1 MRCRL
6 QTLLQR
12 KFKISLLLL
21 LLLALVV
28 HLDFSGSNGSLEK
41 SSQPQREGLRLRAGE
56 PEIQQ
61 QHEEGNAG
69 WTKGSKL
76 AALFEHPL
84 YNIPVPEVTERD
96 KLFIINPMEKFSLQS
111 SRSDNL
117 RILQDFSGS
126 NGSLEKSSQPQR
138 EGLRLRA
145 GEPEIQQQ
153 HEEGN
158 AGWTKGSKLAALF
171 EHPLYNIPVPEVT
184 ERDKL
189 FIINPM
195 EKFSLHSS
203 RSDEWVSSSKAET
216 LLPTGKTAYDT
227 YPTWLKFHVGIT
239 RYELYPRRDPLL
251 PTLLRDL
258 ATQRI
263 VSSVQKSGGTQL
275 KLIMTFPNYG
285 QALFKPMKQTRDQE
299 TPIDFFYF
307 SDFERHNAEIAA
319 FHLDRILDFRRIPP
333 VSGRLVNIT
342 KEIRDITTD
351 KKLAKTF
358 FISPAG
364 NVCFYGECSYYCST
378 EHALCGKPDQL
389 EGSMAALLPD
399 KTLAKRRSWRS
410 PWRRSYHKSRKA
422 EWELNPNYCAQV
434 RETPPYDRG
443 HRLLDLIDMTI
454 LDFLMG
460 NMDRHHYET
469 FEKFGNDTFLLHLDN
484 GRGFGTHSR
493 DEPSILAPLQQCC
506 SIKKSTY
513 LRLQLLATQPYR
525 LSDVLREALAADPL
539 APVLAE
545 PHLRALDRRLAKVLV
560 AVGHCLA
567 RAARQEE
574 VLVDDVG
581 SWV

>member
-1 MRCRL
+1 MRRRL
-6 QTLLQR
+6 QTLFQR
-12 KFKISLLLL
+12 KFKVSLLFL
-21 LLLALVV
+21 LLLALLV
-28 HLDFSGSNGSLEK
+28 HLAMDLALPAARRPCGCDAKAPKASGVLSGSPMLASPKKLSLRILQDFSGSNGSLEK
-41 SSQPQREGLRLRAGE
+41 GSQPQGARPQARAGE
-56 PEIQQ
+56 PGVRRQDG
-61 QHEEGNAG
+61 EGNAG

-84 YNIPVPEVTERD
+84 YNIPIPEVTEKD
-96 KLFIINPMEKFSLQS
+96 KLFVVNPTEKFSL
-111 SRSDNL
+111 RT
-117 RILQDFSGS
+117 SG
-126 NGSLEKSSQPQR
+126 
-138 EGLRLRA
+138 
-145 GEPEIQQQ
+145 
-153 HEEGN
+153 
-158 AGWTKGSKLAALF
+158 
-171 EHPLYNIPVPEVT
+171 
-184 ERDKL
+184 
-189 FIINPM
+189 
-195 EKFSLHSS
+195 
-203 RSDEWVSSSKAET
+203 SDEWVSSSKAET

-227 YPTWLKFHVGIT
+227 YPAWLKFHVGIN
-239 RYELYPRRDPLL
+239 RYELYPRQDPLM

-258 ATQRI
+258 AMQRI
-263 VSSVQKSGGTQL
+263 ISSVQKSGGTQL

-299 TPIDFFYF
+299 TPINFFYF

-333 VSGRLVNIT
+333 VSGRLVNIK

-351 KKLAKTF
+351 KKLVKTF

-364 NVCFYGECSYYCST
+364 NICFYGECSYYCST

-410 PWRRSYHKSRKA
+410 PWRRSYHKSKKA

-443 HRLLDLIDMTI
+443 HRLLDLIDMSV

-493 DEPSILAPLQQCC
+493 DEPSILAPLRQCC

-525 LSDVLREALAADPL
+525 LSDLLREALAADPL

-545 PHLRALDRRLAKVLV
+545 PHLRALDRRLGKVLA
-560 AVGHCLA
+560 AVGRCLA
-567 RAARQEE
+567 GAARPDE

-581 SWV
+581 SRV

>member
-1 MRCRL
+1 MQRRL
-6 QTLLQR
+6 QTLFQR
-12 KFKISLLLL
+12 KLKVSLLFL
-21 LLLALVV
+21 LLLALLV
-28 HLDFSGSNGSLEK
+28 HLAMDLALPTARRPCGCNAKAPKASVVLSSSSMLAGPEK
-41 SSQPQREGLRLRAGE
+41 LS
-56 PEIQQ
+56 
-61 QHEEGNAG
+61 
-69 WTKGSKL
+69 
-76 AALFEHPL
+76 
-84 YNIPVPEVTERD
+84 
-96 KLFIINPMEKFSLQS
+96 
-111 SRSDNL
+111 L

-126 NGSLEKSSQPQR
+126 NGSLEKSSQVQR
-138 EGLRLRA
+138 AGRA
-145 GEPEIQQQ
+145 GEPEVWRQ
-153 HEEGN
+153 HGEGN
-158 AGWTKGSKLAALF
+158 AGQTAGSKLAALF
-171 EHPLYNIPVPEVT
+171 EHPLYNIPIPEVT
-184 ERDKL
+184 ETDKL
-189 FIINPM
+189 FVVNPV
-195 EKFSLHSS
+195 EKFSLRSS
-203 RSDEWVSSSKAET
+203 GSDEWVSSSKAET

-227 YPTWLKFHVGIT
+227 YPTWLKFHVGIN
-239 RYELYPRRDPLL
+239 RYELYPRRDPLM

-378 EHALCGKPDQL
+378 EHALCGKPDRL
-389 EGSMAALLPD
+389 EGSMATLLPD

-410 PWRRSYHKSRKA
+410 PWRRSYHKSKKA

-443 HRLLDLIDMTI
+443 HRLLDLIDMTV

-513 LRLQLLATQPYR
+513 LRLQLLPPHPSR
-525 LSDVLREALAADPL
+525 LSALRREALATDPL

-545 PHLRALDRRLAKVLV
+545 PHLQALDRSLGKVLAVVGRRLA
-560 AVGHCLA
+560 G
-567 RAARQEE
+567 AAHPDK
-574 VLVDDVG
+574 VLVDDIG
-581 SWV
+581 SRV